1 MGCGRDLPLA
11 SRATPY
17 PPTPMPCTLL
27 RLLAAWA
34 LAGAAAASAT
44 GATGGADATEAD
56 QGLEALLRTPVYAA
70 SKYTQTLAE
79 APAAVTVLTQG
90 DIRSFGWRTLGE
102 VLNGARGVFTRY
114 DRSYTYLGVRGLNR
128 PGDFSSRLLLLIDG
142 MRANDNIYDSAAVS
156 REFPIDVALI
166 ERVEFI
172 PGPGSVIYGPNA
184 VLGVVNVVT
193 RSAASLRGQLLTLSV
208 GSQQARKLHVSAVEE
223 LAAGALLLAA
233 SAENRPGADL
243 RIPAFDAAGGP
254 GLVRGLDAE
263 RDRKLQLRWN
273 SGTLQLGLAVSE
285 RAKTI
290 PNAPYGLVFGERA
303 VWTDRMTMLG
313 VQWQQ
318 TAADGGTWWLQTG
331 LGVFNYHDAGRYA
344 SDGLT
349 TRYRNQGRWWQAELR
364 RTWRAGDR
372 HRLLAGVEVQRNVR
386 QSSRQSTQTP
396 AGQVTTA
403 TAADGTRVGV
413 FVTDEVALSPALT
426 WNIGLRADS
435 EPSGGTHFT
444 PRSALVWQPD
454 PAWVGKLLLGQAYRG
469 PNFFERA
476 PTFPGM
482 PRNDRLQRE
491 HVHSRELAVD
501 WRPAPRARLSASLF
515 DNRVDNLVEQ
525 VADAAGQLVY
535 RNVGR
540 ARAQGAE
547 LEAEWIAQAGWR
559 LRASWAQQLVRLDH
573 GSEASNAPR
582 ALLKLHA
589 TTPLPGL
596 PVRLGVELL
605 GTGPRRTLAGSQPG
619 IGSRGMPA
627 GQRLGTQLL
636 TNATAVWDVPGN
648 PWSLAASV
656 YNLGNRQVADP
667 AGPEFLA
674 DRVPQDGRVGDI
686 RLTWRF

>member
-1 MGCGRDLPLA
+1 
-11 SRATPY
+11 
-17 PPTPMPCTLL
+17 MPCSPS
-27 RLLAAWA
+27 RLLAACA
-34 LAGAAAASAT
+34 LACAGAAGAA
-44 GATGGADATEAD
+44 EAD
-56 QGLEALLRTPVYAA
+56 QDLEALLRTPVYAA
-70 SKYTQTLAE
+70 SKYTQTQAE
-79 APAAVTVLTQG
+79 APAAVTILTQG

-114 DRSYTYLGVRGLNR
+114 DRAYAYLGVRGLNR

-142 MRANDNIYDSAAVS
+142 MRANENIYDSAMIS

-208 GSQQARKLHVSAVEE
+208 GSQQARKLQFSAVEE
-223 LAAGALLLAA
+223 LPAGALLLAA

-243 RIPAFDAAGGP
+243 RLPAFDPAGGP

-273 SGTLQLGLAVSE
+273 SGALQLGLAVSE

-303 VWTDRMTMLG
+303 VWTDRMTLLG
-313 VQWQQ
+313 LQWQQ
-318 TAADGGTWWLQTG
+318 TAADGSAWWLQTG
-331 LGVFNYHDAGRYA
+331 LGVFDYHDAGRYQP
-344 SDGLT
+344 DGRT
-349 TRYRNQGRWWQAELR
+349 VRYRNQGRWWHAELR
-364 RTWRAGDR
+364 RTWRAGAG
-372 HRLLAGVEVQRNVR
+372 HRLLAGVELQRNFR
-386 QSSRQSTQTP
+386 QSSRQSTETP
-396 AGQVTTA
+396 AGPVVNA
-403 TAADGTRVGV
+403 TAADGTRMGA
-413 FVTDEVALSPALT
+413 FVTDEIALSPALT
-426 WNIGLRADS
+426 WSLGLRADR
-435 EPSGGTHFT
+435 EALGNTHLT

-482 PRNDRLQRE
+482 PRNDTLQRE
-491 HVHSRELAVD
+491 HVRSRELAVD
-501 WRPAPRARLSASLF
+501 WRPGPRVRLSASLF
-515 DNRVDNLVEQ
+515 DNRVDDLVEQ

-559 LRASWAQQLVRLDH
+559 VRASWTQQLVRLGD

-589 TTPLPGL
+589 TTPLPGM
-596 PVRLGVELL
+596 PVRVGLELL
-605 GTGPRRTLAGSQPG
+605 GTGPRRTLAGQELG
-619 IGSRGMPA
+619 IDSRSTPT

-636 TNATAVWDVPGN
+636 ANATVNWDPPGCA
-648 PWSLAASV
+648 WSLAASV

-667 AGPEFLA
+667 TGPELLA
-674 DRVPQDGRVGDI
+674 DRVPLDGRMGDI